1 MPVFE
6 QRSFI
11 DINEVEQPNTELAV
25 EQRYV
30 AMLYAA
36 LDRYRDKIRAQL
48 SDIRA
53 ASATGTHQWRTER
66 EALAYNLE
74 RRLAGISIG
83 DAPVCFG
90 RLDLEDD
97 SVLHIGR
104 VAISGDDQEVLLVD
118 WRAPV
123 AALFYRATSGA
134 PEGVRMRRHLL
145 AKGRDVIDIDDE
157 IFDRDLLEHSDPSTL
172 HGDAALLAA
181 VGRARTNQMGD
192 IVATIQREQ
201 DAVIRSELSGILVVQ
216 GGPGTGKTAVALH
229 RAAYLLYAHRNRLIQ
244 NGVLVVGPNRVFLH
258 YIEQVLPSLGE
269 TGAMLAT
276 PQGLYPGVRP
286 TRHDDL
292 VAARV
297 KGDLVMVDIL
307 KRAIADRQRVP
318 REDQVLAF
326 ERVRLHLPRA
336 VIRRARD
343 IGRSRRRTHNQCR
356 AAVEGALTEY
366 LVAQVVAATTS
377 SGDPAP
383 SPDEVRSI
391 RRAISHSRDFRIA
404 MERIWP
410 ILTPEQLLNDLFGIP
425 ALLRS
430 AAEALSEE
438 ERAALARTR
447 QENAVGIDW
456 TIEDVAVLDE
466 AAELLGPAD
475 DAKRRRDE
483 RRQMTERKEEAAY
496 AQQVLG
502 TFRVDL
508 DIDAEVLADR
518 FAGKGP
524 EDLAALAA
532 TDRTWKFGHVIVDE
546 AQELSPMT
554 WRMIFRRNPTR
565 SMTIV
570 GDLAQASSP
579 WAPPSWGSV
588 LDRYGADGWRQ
599 VELTVNYRTPREI
612 MELAAPVL
620 HAGSPGVVAPG
631 AIRDAGY
638 LPVAYESTPDQLG
651 VSTYRAVAHELHSL
665 EEGRL
670 CVLAPG
676 ALVDEIR
683 ATLAG
688 LLPIWFAS
696 GTRTVD
702 ARVVLLDVRDAKGL
716 EFDVVVLVEP
726 ELMVESSPR
735 GLSDLYVALT
745 RATQRLVMVHAKG
758 LPEIFPP
765 TCYERRDLPLT

>member
-1 MPVFE
+1 VFE

-11 DINEVEQPNTELAV
+11 DINEVGQPTTELAV
-25 EQRYV
+25 EQHYV
-30 AMLYAA
+30 AMLYSA
-36 LDRYRDKIRAQL
+36 LDHYRDKIREQL
-48 SDIRA
+48 TDIRA
-53 ASATGTHQWRTER
+53 ASATGTHQWKTER

-83 DAPVCFG
+83 DAPLCFG
-90 RLDLEDD
+90 RIDLEDE

-104 VAISGDDQEVLLVD
+104 VAISGDDQEALLVD
-118 WRAPV
+118 WRAPI

-157 IFDRDLLEHSDPSTL
+157 IFDRELLEHSDPAML

-181 VGRARTNQMGD
+181 VGRARTTQMGD

-276 PQGLYPGVRP
+276 PHGLYPGVRA
-286 TRHDDL
+286 TRHDEL
-292 VAARV
+292 TAARI
-297 KGDLVMVDIL
+297 KGDLVMVEII
-307 KRAIADRQRVP
+307 KKAIADRQRVP

-326 ERVRLHLPRA
+326 ERMRLRLPRA
-336 VIRRARD
+336 VARRARD
-343 IGRSRRRTHNQCR
+343 IGRSRKRTHNQCR
-356 AAVEGALTEY
+356 IAVESALTEY
-366 LVAQVVAATTS
+366 LLAQVVRAMTEL
-377 SGDPAP
+377 GEQAP
-383 SPDEVRSI
+383 PQDEIRTI
-391 RRAISHSRDFRIA
+391 RRAIAQSHDFRVA

-425 ALLRS
+425 ALLVS
-430 AAEALSEE
+430 AAHELNDD
-438 ERAALARTR
+438 EREALARTR
-447 QENAVGIDW
+447 TENAVGIDW
-456 TIEDVAVLDE
+456 TIEDVAILDE

-483 RRQMTERKEEAAY
+483 RRKMMDRKEEAAY

-502 TFRVDL
+502 TFHVDL
-508 DIDAEVLADR
+508 DIDADLLADR

-588 LDRYGADGWRQ
+588 LDPYGEDGWRQ

-620 HAGSPGVVAPG
+620 HAGSPGMVAPG

-638 LPVAYESTPDQLG
+638 LPVAYESTSDQLG
-651 VSTYRAVAHELHSL
+651 VSTFRAVAHELQNL
-665 EEGRL
+665 DEGRL

-676 ALVDEIR
+676 ALIDEIR

-696 GTRTVD
+696 GTRTDD

-726 ELMVESSPR
+726 EMMIESSPR

-758 LPEIFPP
+758 LPEIFLPKS
-765 TCYERRDLPLT
+765 YERRDLPLH

>member
-11 DINEVEQPNTELAV
+11 DINDVGRPTTELAV

-30 AMLYAA
+30 AMLYSE
-36 LDRYRDKIRAQL
+36 LDRYRDKIREQL
-48 SDIRA
+48 TDIRA

-83 DAPVCFG
+83 DAPLCFG
-90 RLDLEDD
+90 RIDLNDD

-104 VAISGDDQEVLLVD
+104 VAISGDDQEALLVD
-118 WRAPV
+118 WRAPI

-145 AKGRDVIDIDDE
+145 ARGRDVVDIDDE
-157 IFDRDLLEHSDPSTL
+157 VFDRELLENGDPGKL

-181 VGRARTNQMGD
+181 VGRARTTQMGD

-244 NGVLVVGPNRVFLH
+244 NGVLVVGPNRTFLH

-276 PQGLYPGVRP
+276 PHGLYPGVRP
-286 TRHDDL
+286 TRHDEL
-292 VAARV
+292 SAART
-297 KGDLVMVDIL
+297 KGDLVMVEIIG
-307 KRAIADRQRVP
+307 RAIADRQRVP
-318 REDQVLAF
+318 REDLVLAF
-326 ERVRLHLPRA
+326 ERMRLHLPRA
-336 VIRRARD
+336 IVRRARD
-343 IGRSRRRTHNQCR
+343 IARSKRRTHNQSR
-356 AAVEGALTEY
+356 LVVESALTEY
-366 LVAQVVAATTS
+366 LSTQVLSMMAESGEQTPAQ
-377 SGDPAP
+377 
-383 SPDEVRSI
+383 DELRTIRRSI
-391 RRAISHSRDFRIA
+391 ARSHDFRVA

-410 ILTPEQLLNDLFGIP
+410 ILSPEQLLNDLFGIP
-425 ALLRS
+425 GLLRS
-430 AAEALSEE
+430 AAGELGED
-438 ERAALARTR
+438 ERASLFRPRA
-447 QENAVGIDW
+447 ENAVGIDW

-466 AAELLGPAD
+466 AAEQLGPFD

-483 RRQMTERKEEAAY
+483 RRKMMERKEEAAY

-508 DIDAEVLADR
+508 DIDADLLADR
-518 FAGKGP
+518 FAGRGP
-524 EDLAALAA
+524 DDLAALAA

-579 WAPPSWGSV
+579 WAPPTWGSV
-588 LDRYGADGWRQ
+588 LDRYGPDGWRA

-620 HAGSPGVVAPG
+620 HAGSPGMVAPG
-631 AIRDAGY
+631 AIRDAGS

-651 VSTYRAVAHELHSL
+651 VSIYRAVARELQDL

-676 ALVDEIR
+676 ALVDEVR

-696 GTRTVD
+696 GTRTDD

-726 ELMVESSPR
+726 QMMIEASPR

-758 LPEIFPP
+758 LPGMFAPDR
-765 TCYERRDLPLT
+765 YERRDIPLD

>member
-1 MPVFE
+1 MFE
-6 QRSFI
+6 QHSFLDI
-11 DINEVEQPNTELAV
+11 DEVGQPRTELAS
-25 EQRYV
+25 EQHYV
-30 AMLYAA
+30 AMLYAT

-48 SDIRA
+48 ADIRS

-74 RRLAGISIG
+74 RRLATIAIG
-83 DAPVCFG
+83 DAPLCFG
-90 RLDLEDD
+90 RLDLEDGAN
-97 SVLHIGR
+97 LHIGR
-104 VAISGDDQEVLLVD
+104 VAISGDDQEALLVD

-145 AKGRDVIDIDDE
+145 AKGREVIDIDDE
-157 IFDRDLLEHSDPSTL
+157 IFDRDLLASSDPAEL

-181 VGRARTNQMGD
+181 VGRARTGQMGD

-201 DAVIRSELSGILVVQ
+201 DAVIRSDLSGVLVVQ

-244 NGVLVVGPNRVFLH
+244 NGVLVIGPNRVFLH

-276 PQGLYPGVRP
+276 PHGLYPGVRP
-286 TRHDDL
+286 TCYDS
-292 VAARV
+292 VEAATI
-297 KGDLVMVDIL
+297 KGDLLMVDVIAQ
-307 KRAIADRQRVP
+307 AIADRQRVP
-318 REDQVLAF
+318 RDDLELAF
-326 ERVRLHLPRA
+326 ERMQLHLPRA

-343 IGRSRRRTHNQCR
+343 VGRSRRRTHNQCR
-356 AAVEGALTEY
+356 PSVESVLIDHLLVQVEAAM
-366 LVAQVVAATTS
+366 AAAGESVPT
-377 SGDPAP
+377 GEDLRPLR
-383 SPDEVRSI
+383 RSI
-391 RRAISHSRDFRIA
+391 ARSHDFRAA

-410 ILTPEQLLNDLFGIP
+410 VLTPEQLLNDLFGIP

-430 AAEALSEE
+430 AAATLSDDEREALVRP
-438 ERAALARTR
+438 RA
-447 QENAVGIDW
+447 ENAVGIDW
-456 TIEDVAVLDE
+456 TIEDVALLDE
-466 AAELLGPAD
+466 AAEQLGPAD
-475 DAKRRRDE
+475 EARRRREE
-483 RRQMTERKEEAAY
+483 RRRKMDRKEEVAY

-502 TFRVDL
+502 TFRPDI
-508 DIDAEVLADR
+508 DIDAELLADR

-524 EDLAALAA
+524 EDLAAIAA
-532 TDRTWKFGHVIVDE
+532 MERTWKFGHVIVDE

-565 SMTIV
+565 SMTVV

-579 WAPPSWGSV
+579 WAPPSWASIF
-588 LDRYGADGWRQ
+588 DAYGKDAWRE

-612 MELAAPVL
+612 MNLAEPVL
-620 HAGSPGVVAPG
+620 HASAPDMVAPG
-631 AIRDAGY
+631 AIRDAGA
-638 LPVAYESTPDQLG
+638 LPVSYESTADGLG
-651 VSTYRAVAHELHSL
+651 VSTYRVVADELDNL

-670 CVLAPG
+670 CVLAP
-676 ALVDEIR
+676 ASLVDELR

-688 LLPIWFAS
+688 LLPLYFAS
-696 GTRTVD
+696 GTRTDD

-716 EFDVVVLVEP
+716 EFDVVVLIEP
-726 ELMVESSPR
+726 VLMIESSTR

-745 RATQRLVMVHAKG
+745 RATQRLVIVHAKG
-758 LPEIFPP
+758 LPPLFAPEH
-765 TCYERRDLPLT
+765 YEVRPLGDR